1 MTRRPPIAPRR
12 RGATTVEFALV
23 APVLFMMVFATIE
36 FSRAVMLRHTCD
48 IAAAE
53 GARHGIL
60 PGSTA
65 AECRSLALAE
75 LSVLGVR
82 GATATVTPST
92 IRNTDAEVTV
102 TVSVPIDTNGYI
114 FPRFFLGRTMRTA
127 VTLQREKTGV
137 N

>member
-1 MTRRPPIAPRR
+1 MTRRPRNAPRR
-12 RGATTVEFALV
+12 WGSTTVEFSLV
-23 APVLFMMVFATIE
+23 APVLFLMVFASIE

-60 PGSTA
+60 PGATA
-65 AECRSLALAE
+65 AECRTRALAE

-82 GATATVTPST
+82 GATATVSPTTLS
-92 IRNTDAEVTV
+92 NTDTEVTV

-114 FPRFFLGRTMRTA
+114 FPRFFIGKSIRSV